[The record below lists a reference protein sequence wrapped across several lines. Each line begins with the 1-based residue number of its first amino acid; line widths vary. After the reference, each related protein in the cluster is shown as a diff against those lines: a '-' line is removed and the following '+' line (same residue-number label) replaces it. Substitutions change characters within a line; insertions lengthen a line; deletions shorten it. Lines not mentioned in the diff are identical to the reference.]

1 MKSFN
6 WLRLGSW
13 LGRFLAALT
22 IVWGC
27 TTPAS
32 AQLLDEKAL
41 FNWAEVQFPAIFPGP
56 QADMQ
61 GGGFVYRYYPS
72 TQNAVGVSDG
82 LVYAL
87 GPATSQ
93 QLQVIDTVASFQ
105 CLVYP
110 QRCASASVEAGVAA
124 LHYGRNT
131 IITLAGSA
139 LEQVGTTL
147 SISNNCSNPRAIATL
162 GGAQIRSVSCTV
174 VGTGNL
180 AIAVSNASGA
190 VLMTRTFTIPEPQV
204 LLQTNLGNV
213 LVQLNPTAAPVTVNN
228 FLNYVKS
235 GYYTNTLFHRVI
247 PGFMA
252 QGGGFAAG
260 PTPKTPTYA
269 PIVLE
274 SNKGLSNLRGTIAMA
289 RTSVADSATSQFFIN
304 LVDNAFLNYTSATSP
319 GYAVFGTVLDGMAV
333 VDQMAAIPTGS
344 VNGML
349 NVPLQ
354 DVVILSAVQV
364 Q

>member
-1 MKSFN
+1 MKSLN
-6 WLRLGSW
+6 WLALGARVARYW
-13 LGRFLAALT
+13 VMLGIFLACAL
-22 IVWGC
+22 
-27 TTPAS
+27 PAS
-32 AQLLDEKAL
+32 AQLLDEKAM
-41 FNWAEVQFPAIFPGP
+41 FNWAEAQLPNIFPGP
-56 QADMQ
+56 QADRQ
-61 GGGFVYRYYPS
+61 GGGFAYRYYPS

-87 GPATSQ
+87 GPVTNG
-93 QLQVIDTVASFQ
+93 QLQLIDTLASFQ

-110 QRCASASVEAGVAA
+110 QRCASATVEAGVAA

-131 IITLAGSA
+131 VITLAGSA

-147 SISNNCSNPRAIATL
+147 SISSNCNSPRAITTI
-162 GGAQIRSVSCTV
+162 GGGQVRSVSCTV
-174 VGTGNL
+174 VGTGSL
-180 AIAVSNASGA
+180 EIAVSTASGT
-190 VLMTRTFTIPEPQV
+190 VLMTRAFSIPEPQV

-289 RTSVADSATSQFFIN
+289 RTGVADSATSQFFIN
-304 LVDNAFLNYTSATSP
+304 LVDNAFLNYTSAASP

-333 VDQMAAIPTGS
+333 LDQMATIPTGG
-344 VNGML
+344 VNGLL

-354 DVVILSAVQV
+354 DVMILSATQV